1 MGFTKMPTITISL
14 NKTVP
19 SGLGPEL
26 QKRLFFV
33 SNEIHDFIFIE
44 RNEQIEALEI
54 TTTNGQSSNGDQS
67 LADKINR
74 LVESD
79 ILKQKVFQSKVVW
92 QADAAPNHG
101 TIRGPQFHT
110 DMFDLLIDRGI
121 AYEAG
126 EGQVGFGEPL
136 ISLMDYFDRR
146 VKEIALAMSN
156 AQEYQYPTLLPTSV
170 LDAFGYFGSFPH
182 FAMFVTRLHNDLD
195 VYRAFRTEYDAND
208 GISPSLFTHCHN
220 HDYCLPPTMCYHTY
234 HQLRDSTVAENRV
247 VTAKGKS
254 FRFEAKY
261 YRGLERLWDFT
272 IREIVFL
279 GTKEFVLECRQN
291 FMQASFALMQELGLQ
306 GFCEVANDPFFVAQD
321 TAGKIF
327 NQRMLELKY
336 ELHLNVDYDRTIAA
350 ASFNFHED
358 FFGETFHIAQH
369 DQSPILT
376 GCVGFGLE
384 RLVYAFLCQYGMDE
398 SKWPHSLRREM

>member
-1 MGFTKMPTITISL
+1 MPTITIPL
-14 NKTVP
+14 NKAVP
-19 SGLGPEL
+19 LGLGSEL

-33 SNEIHDFIFIE
+33 SSEIRDFSLVE
-44 RNEQIEALEI
+44 RNDKIEAIEI
-54 TTTNGQSSNGDQS
+54 TTATKASDG
-67 LADKINR
+67 LAEKVNY
-74 LVESD
+74 VVASD
-79 ILKQKVFQSKVVW
+79 ILKQKVFRPKVTWQSRT
-92 QADAAPNHG
+92 QDAA
-101 TIRGPQFHT
+101 FHEN
-110 DMFDLLIDRGI
+110 MFDTLVDQGV

-136 ISLMDYFDRR
+136 ISLIDYLDQR
-146 VKEIALAMSN
+146 VKKIALAMPN

-170 LDAFGYFGSFPH
+170 LDTFGYFGSFPH

-195 VYRAFRTEYDAND
+195 VYRAFRAEYDD
-208 GISPSLFTHCHN
+208 QGGLSPSLFTHCHN

-234 HQLRDSTVAENRV
+234 HQLRDSTVAQNRV

-254 FRFEAKY
+254 FRFEAQY

-279 GTKEFVLECRQN
+279 GTKEFVLEARQA
-291 FMQASFALMQELGLQ
+291 FMQASFELMDELGIQ

-327 NQRMLELKY
+327 SQRMMELKY
-336 ELHLNVDYDRTIAA
+336 ELRLNVDPERTIAA
-350 ASFNFHED
+350 ASFNFHEH
-358 FFGETFHIAQH
+358 FFGETFNISHS

-384 RLVYAFLCQYGMDE
+384 RLVYAFLCQYGLDE
-398 SKWPHSLRREM
+398 AKWPQAIRQGLR

>member
-1 MGFTKMPTITISL
+1 MPTITIPL
-14 NKTVP
+14 NKSVP
-19 SGLGPEL
+19 LGLGSEL
-26 QKRLFFV
+26 EKRLFFV
-33 SNEIHDFIFIE
+33 SSEILDFALIE
-44 RNEQIEALEI
+44 RNDRIEALEI
-54 TTTNGQSSNGDQS
+54 TTTHGYAGNGRSTNGNLD
-67 LADKINR
+67 LADKINH

-79 ILKQKVFQSKVVW
+79 ILKQKVFKPKVVW
-92 QADAAPNHG
+92 QSSATSADG
-101 TIRGPQFHT
+101 TDGRRFH
-110 DMFDLLIDRGI
+110 DNMFDTLIERGI

-136 ISLMDYFDRR
+136 ISLIAYLDRR
-146 VKEIALAMSN
+146 VQEIALAMPN

-182 FAMFVTRLHNDLD
+182 FAMFVTRLHNDMD
-195 VYRAFRTEYDAND
+195 VYRAFRAEYDANG
-208 GISPSLFTHCHN
+208 GITSSLFTHTYN

-234 HQLRDSTVAENRV
+234 HQLRDSTVAQNRV

-291 FMQASFALMQELGLQ
+291 FMQASFALMDELGLQ

-327 NQRMLELKY
+327 NQRMMELKY
-336 ELHLNVDYDRTIAA
+336 ELRLNVDPERTIAA
-350 ASFNFHED
+350 ASFNFHEN
-358 FFGETFHIAQH
+358 FFGETFHITQQ

-384 RLVYAFLCQYGMDE
+384 RLVYAFLCQYGLDE
-398 SKWPHSLRREM
+398 RNWPQSLKRGM